1 MTDKKDNI
9 NTAILILLSST
20 LSKEGE
26 IHELPHLNMFDENEV
41 KELEANPD
49 GAKYPFAVIK
59 FSDEG
64 KVKGIKLPNYL
75 VPLKNITL
83 MP

>member
-1 MTDKKDNI
+1 
-9 NTAILILLSST
+9 
-20 LSKEGE
+20 
-26 IHELPHLNMFDENEV
+26 MFDENEL
-41 KELEANPD
+41 KELEVNPD

-75 VPLKNITL
+75 VPLRNITL